1 LLLICDYC
9 GNVQYF
15 RLDLTQDGRG
25 ENWLP

>member
-9 GNVQYF
+9 GNMQYF
-15 RLDLTQDGRG
+15 RFDLTQDGRG